1 MHPRGRPFER
11 GNKLGRGRPKGSRN
25 KTEAAVLQLL
35 EQSQMPVVAQIIRQA
50 LQGQLGSQRLLMAV
64 YPTLPRPR
72 SGRSRKGT
80 IQTFEDLVSLAEQA
94 MQGLSLGE
102 ITPEEAKATLQ
113 ALEQTGQLLK
123 QRSQEHTSKRQPKEP
138 LPQFMVEALGS
149 SRRHPPLVSV
159 CGQRRRKP
167 SRSHGP

>member
-1 MHPRGRPFER
+1 MNPRGRPFEP

-25 KTEAAVLQLL
+25 KTKAAVLQLL

-80 IQTFEDLVSLAEQA
+80 IRTVEDLVSLAEQA
-94 MQGLSLGE
+94 LQRMSLGE
-102 ITPEEAKATLQ
+102 ITAEEAKSTLQ
-113 ALEQTGQLLK
+113 AVEQTGQLLK
-123 QRSQEHTSKRQPKEP
+123 QRSQEHISQRPPKAPLPAFMLEALEAARADHLQKEP
-138 LPQFMVEALGS
+138 KANNEKKGL
-149 SRRHPPLVSV
+149 RRM
-159 CGQRRRKP
+159 
-167 SRSHGP
+167 